1 MEALA
6 TETDDK
12 DLERLFAEAR
22 RYPLLTSEQEKEIDG
37 RKWDAVGELQ
47 KLMLD
52 DEAGVEFFFQWAANC
67 NHTALDISYFE
78 NREHHFILRREL
90 ATYMPGASHA
100 EAVNNFCK
108 ALQRKRTTK
117 YRLEQLADLEMPA
130 SLTVGLAILFLRQ
143 NGIALADSVADALV
157 QWSVHWSKSERSSS
171 ATRTAEESVIPG
183 KWSTAKVAVG
193 RTTRQSMIAQLDLYA
208 DARDTLTMHNLRL
221 VYSIAGRYR
230 GKGVN
235 YLDLVQ
241 EGTLGLIR
249 AAEKYDYRKGF
260 RFSTYCFNWITQAI
274 RRHVGDTG
282 GLIRYP
288 THVQEQVSKLYRIRL
303 NEQQRT
309 GEEPG
314 DAALANAAG
323 ISLEKTRDLLQLRNL
338 GISLDTPQYEDED
351 TTLLDTMSG
360 GPFAA
365 SERRAETDSLQSR
378 LLLEMETLDRAEREV
393 VVARWGL
400 HDGPPLSRAE
410 IADKLSVSRE
420 WVRQLERAALAKLS
434 RNERIQ
440 DVFSDYMTS
449 SVD

>member
-1 MEALA
+1 MNQAGAQTLEALA

-47 KLMLD
+47 RLMLD
-52 DEAGVEFFFQWAANC
+52 DDAGLDFFLQWATNC
-67 NHTALDISYFE
+67 SDTALDISFFE

-100 EAVNNFCK
+100 DAVSDFRK

-117 YRLEQLADLEMPA
+117 YRLEQLSALEMPA
-130 SLTVGLAILFLRQ
+130 SLTVGLASLFLRQ
-143 NGIALADSVADALV
+143 NGVTLADSVADALV
-157 QWSVHWSKSERSSS
+157 QWSAHWKSPD
-171 ATRTAEESVIPG
+171 AIGAAVPTIA
-183 KWSTAKVAVG
+183 AKLVEKG
-193 RTTRQSMIAQLDLYA
+193 TRQTMIAQLDLYA

-365 SERRAETDSLQSR
+365 SERKAETDSLQSR
-378 LLLEMETLDRAEREV
+378 LLLEMEKLDRAEREV

-410 IADKLSVSRE
+410 IADKMSVSRE

-434 RNERIQ
+434 RNEHIQ
-440 DVFSDYMTS
+440 DAFSDYMTLS
-449 SVD
+449 SVE